1 MLTNLEQFKPAD
13 FQHQVN
19 TLKDMEQIL
28 HQYRDGLLTEAET
41 LLAVQMTRAQVLA
54 AHVHRSLPKEDQHVS
69 LAAWDP
75 VLRAAARKAHCV
87 EEGQK
92 SLAGE
97 READIAER
105 DADIDQF
112 GKSDVPDFEK
122 AVDEFA
128 DLLFGGREPS

>member
-41 LLAVQMTRAQVLA
+41 LLAVQMTRAQVPA
-54 AHVHRSLPKEDQHVS
+54 ACVHRSLPKEYQHVS

-75 VLRAAARKAHCV
+75 VLHAAARKAHYV
-87 EEGQK
+87 EEGQN
-92 SLAGE
+92 
-97 READIAER
+97 
-105 DADIDQF
+105 
-112 GKSDVPDFEK
+112 P
-122 AVDEFA
+122 
-128 DLLFGGREPS
+128 

>member
-41 LLAVQMTRAQVLA
+41 LLAVQMTRAQVHA
-54 AHVHRSLPKEDQHVS
+54 ARVHRSLPKEDQHVS

-75 VLRAAARKAHCV
+75 VLRAAARKAHYV
-87 EEGQK
+87 ERPK

-112 GKSDVPDFEK
+112 GKIDVPDFEK

>member
-41 LLAVQMTRAQVLA
+41 LLAVQMTRAQVHA
-54 AHVHRSLPKEDQHVS
+54 AHVHRSLPREYQHVS
-69 LAAWDP
+69 LAAWDHE
-75 VLRAAARKAHCV
+75 LECARRKAEFAAEV
-87 EEGQK
+87 D
-92 SLAGE
+92 A
-97 READIAER
+97 AER
-105 DADIDQF
+105 VAGIEQF
-112 GKSDVPDFEK
+112 SKSDVPDFEK

>member
-1 MLTNLEQFKPAD
+1 MLTNLEQLKPAD

-41 LLAVQMTRAQVLA
+41 LLAVQMTRAQVHA
-54 AHVHRSLPKEDQHVS
+54 ARVHRSLPKEDQHVS

-87 EEGQK
+87 GQK
-92 SLAGE
+92 SLAGG

-122 AVDEFA
+122 AVDEFV

>member
-41 LLAVQMTRAQVLA
+41 LLAVQMTRAQVHA
-54 AHVHRSLPKEDQHVS
+54 AHVHRSLPKEYQHVS

-75 VLRAAARKAHCV
+75 VLHAAARN
-87 EEGQK
+87 
-92 SLAGE
+92 
-97 READIAER
+97 
-105 DADIDQF
+105 ADIDQF

-122 AVDEFA
+122 AVDEV
-128 DLLFGGREPS
+128 GGREPS